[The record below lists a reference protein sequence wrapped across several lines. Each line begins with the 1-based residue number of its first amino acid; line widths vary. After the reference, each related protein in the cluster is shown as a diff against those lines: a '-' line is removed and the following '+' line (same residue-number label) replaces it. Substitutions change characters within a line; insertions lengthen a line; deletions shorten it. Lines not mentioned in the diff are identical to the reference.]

1 MRIKLKIFLGIS
13 YLLIL
18 LTFLYFFFS
27 AFEIS
32 RLNDFSYYKELQVDL
47 ENYIGN
53 NLYRN
58 LLLFFI
64 FSIAWV
70 MMFGFGSPIL
80 LVSGILFGKWL
91 GTFVSV
97 ISISIGTLGLY
108 IIATFFFAELV
119 NNLFK
124 ERIKKYINLFRKNE
138 FYYFLIFRLAG
149 GLGFPFPIQNI
160 LPVIFNMSK
169 INYFFSSLLG
179 FIPQFFIW
187 NTIGSGLNDYI
198 QKSNDFNLLEFI
210 SSKEIYLPLILFLI
224 LILISVAIKKKFFD
238 DKIDNQ
244 KENNTNG

>member
-97 ISISIGTLGLY
+97 FSISIGTLGLY

>member
-27 AFEIS
+27 AFEIN

-108 IIATFFFAELV
+108 IIVTFFFAELV
-119 NNLFK
+119 NSLLK

-198 QKSNDFNLLEFI
+198 QKSNDFNLLELI
-210 SSKEIYLPLILFLI
+210 SSKEIYLPLISFLI

>member
-1 MRIKLKIFLGIS
+1 MSKKLKIFLGIS

>member
-27 AFEIS
+27 AFEIN

-119 NNLFK
+119 NSLLK

-210 SSKEIYLPLILFLI
+210 SSKEIYLPLISFLI